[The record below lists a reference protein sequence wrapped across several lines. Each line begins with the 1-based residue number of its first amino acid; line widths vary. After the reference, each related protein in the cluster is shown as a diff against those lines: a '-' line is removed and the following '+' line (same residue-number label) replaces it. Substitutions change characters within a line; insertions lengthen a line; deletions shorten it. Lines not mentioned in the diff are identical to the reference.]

1 MKREELLHSPEYW
14 TTKIQMELYRQM
26 ESFMKEKHLNK
37 SQLAEFLGC
46 SKGYVSQ
53 LLSGDYD
60 HKLSKFVAL
69 SLAINKIPKIVFTD
83 SEEYIK
89 VDQQNFY
96 VRNKISTTS
105 FAKAFTT
112 ADESNVINA
121 A

>member
-37 SQLAEFLGC
+37 C

-69 SLAINKIPKIVFTD
+69 SLAINKIPKIIFTD

-96 VRNKISTTS
+96 VQNKISTTS

>member
-14 TTKIQMELYRQM
+14 TTKIQMELYRQL

-37 SQLAEFLGC
+37 SQLAVFVGC
-46 SKGYVSQ
+46 SKG
-53 LLSGDYD
+53 
-60 HKLSKFVAL
+60 VAL

-96 VRNKISTTS
+96 VQNKISTTS